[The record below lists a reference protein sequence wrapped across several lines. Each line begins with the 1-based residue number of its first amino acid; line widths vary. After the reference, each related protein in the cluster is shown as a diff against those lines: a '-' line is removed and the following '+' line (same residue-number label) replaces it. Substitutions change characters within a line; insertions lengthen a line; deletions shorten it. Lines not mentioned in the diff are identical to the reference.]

1 MKKNNKKIMGQE
13 EISQS
18 NVKNNIIILLFKSND
33 SLSLLYL

>member
-1 MKKNNKKIMGQE
+1 MGQE

-18 NVKNNIIILLFKSND
+18 NVKNNIIILIFKSND

>member
-1 MKKNNKKIMGQE
+1 MGQE

-18 NVKNNIIILLFKSND
+18 NVKNNIIILIIKSND

>member
-1 MKKNNKKIMGQE
+1 MGQE

>member
-1 MKKNNKKIMGQE
+1 MGQE

-18 NVKNNIIILLFKSND
+18 NVKNNIIILLIKSND

>member
-1 MKKNNKKIMGQE
+1 MGQE

-18 NVKNNIIILLFKSND
+18 NVKNNIIILIFESND